1 MPKAAKRPGLTQA
14 LGGMTKIRALI
25 VLALT
30 LILVGCG
37 CGGNDKAVL
46 AMRALPQER
55 LESLFNYAQNLHKNG
70 DIDPTDF
77 LDFHES
83 PVPRELADLNPKS
96 LRFFGDTVAIHISGC
111 VDDKIYLFV
120 EGAGE
125 TEGSKKIVVSLGERK
140 GSEVLWEQ

>member
-1 MPKAAKRPGLTQA
+1 MKQ
-14 LGGMTKIRALI
+14 IRALI
-25 VLALT
+25 LLVLA

-37 CGGNDKAVL
+37 CGGNEEAVR
-46 AMRALPQER
+46 AMQALPQER
-55 LESLFNYAQNLHKNG
+55 LESLFNYAQSLHKNG
-70 DIDPTDF
+70 NIDPSDF
-77 LDFHES
+77 LDFQES

-96 LRFFGDTVAIHISGC
+96 LRFFGDTVAIHLSGC

-125 TEGSKKIVVSLGERK
+125 TDRSKKIVVSLGERK